1 MEPDTSSQPSYPVQF
16 DVDYPDRELNRWST
30 AFRIFAAI
38 PILIIAAAIG
48 GTGYANW
55 GGHTTDATITT
66 AGLLTLPVVLMI
78 VFRQKYPRWW
88 FDWNLELMRFL
99 NRIGV
104 YLALLDDRY
113 PSTDERQSVMFDM
126 PYPDAKNEPEPLAA
140 ARQVDP
146 RDPALRRAR
155 VSRHRSVLRRR
166 LRVVRDHLHRPLSA
180 RRFRLR
186 GRGHSL
192 VQPRPRVR
200 VRPRHRRVPTVPPQ
214 PLASGFLQRRRA
226 IIETSY
232 GPAGDGPSRTPSLSR
247 GGPRH

>member
-1 MEPDTSSQPSYPVQF
+1 MEPDTPSQPSYPVQF

-38 PILIIAAAIG
+38 PILILAAAIG
-48 GTGYANW
+48 GTSYANW
-55 GGHTTDATITT
+55 GGHASDVSITT

-126 PYPDAKNEPEPLAA
+126 PYPDAKNELNRWLPLVKWILAIPHYIVLAFLGLAA
-140 ARQVDP
+140 FVVVVFAWFAIIFTGRYP
-146 RDPALRRAR
+146 RGAFDFVVGVTRWYNRVLGYAFAL
-155 VSRHRSVLRRR
+155 VT
-166 LRVVRDHLHRPLSA
+166 DQYPP
-180 RRFRLR
+180 FRL
-186 GRGHSL
+186 S
-192 VQPRPRVR
+192 P
-200 VRPRHRRVPTVPPQ
+200 
-214 PLASGFLQRRRA
+214 
-226 IIETSY
+226 
-232 GPAGDGPSRTPSLSR
+232 
-247 GGPRH
+247 